1 MAGLEEMRMMEDA
14 NAGEAA
20 GTDVR
25 STASEA
31 ADRQGAPG
39 ILSSPL
45 FRGLCRYLAAFL
57 IPAAIVVAV
66 MAVLGITPF
75 GDTSAL
81 LWDGRI
87 QYKDYLGYVWD
98 VLHGEAGIGYS
109 TGKSL
114 GGRMMGLLA
123 YCDSSPLNLLLVFFE
138 KDQIPLFVS
147 LMIVLRIGLCGVT
160 SQVFIQRRF
169 GLRAFP
175 ALLLS
180 TAYALMEY
188 NVYYCRNFMW
198 LDGVIMLPLVCLG
211 VYKAVHEKKI
221 GLLTVSVAVAIVAN
235 WYTGYMV
242 CLFSIFY
249 CMYEYCLHTG
259 MHPLKRFRAE
269 WRAIGRYAAAM
280 VMGVLMS
287 CVVLLPALVS
297 LLGGKAANNTVEL
310 TQIIHFDVLHFFSGF
325 ELVAGVNGQDY
336 PVVFC
341 SGLILILTFYYF
353 FCSKIGRRERALSG
367 VFALFLIESFCLQDL
382 ELLWTAYVQSA
393 SYYFRFA
400 FVVPFFML
408 VLSARAWKSIE
419 EDGVQG
425 RRVAWAAGF
434 ALVIFAILYLRG
446 DLRSTAIELG
456 LYLAFL
462 VLAAAAI
469 ALCRDRRRWLRGG
482 AAACL
487 AVMLVFEL
495 CCNTWYAFR
504 EYRYSS
510 SELSDYV
517 EQMEEVVDEL
527 DELADGSFYR
537 FERNENYLTLTGSDE
552 ATCESLLLGYN
563 SIEHYSSAYDAAVDE
578 FLAQMGYA
586 DCASYKYL
594 KTETYWNS
602 PMVLMDALLSIRYA
616 VLDGGTFGYEDAGT
630 EAELPFEGSDVY
642 ENVWAL
648 PLGYNVSSEMGEVE
662 YGDDP
667 YANQEALLS
676 AMLGEDADVYRD
688 AEVVSDE
695 IVDGDEVL
703 VLRATGDGPLYLFID
718 SDETHGALYS
728 QSCEIYVDGELL
740 QECCTRFEINSMLL
754 GDLEEGD
761 EVEVRITRTNG
772 EDLEELHVSYAVQL
786 DVAAFEEA
794 MAELS
799 EGYESDLVVDG
810 GVVSGTYS
818 TDEDTT
824 VFLSIPYED
833 CWTLYVDGEEAEYRE
848 LGGCF
853 IGFDLTAGEHE
864 VRLVY
869 STPGLDE
876 GAALSVAGVMMFAVY
891 EGVGHV
897 RRKRRGGGDAGGTH
911 AAVEKR

>member
-1 MAGLEEMRMMEDA
+1 MEWTNKVEGGNVGD
-14 NAGEAA
+14 AA
-20 GTDVR
+20 GMDVR
-25 STASEA
+25 PAASGA
-31 ADRQGAPG
+31 ADRQDAPG
-39 ILSSPL
+39 ILSNSR
-45 FRGLCRYLAAFL
+45 FRSFCRYLVAFL

-81 LWDGRI
+81 FWDGRI
-87 QYKDYLGYVWD
+87 QHKDYLGYVWD
-98 VLHGEAGIGYS
+98 ILHGEAGIEYS

-114 GGRMMGLLA
+114 GGRMMGILGF
-123 YCDSSPLNLLLVFFE
+123 YDTSPLNLLLIFFE
-138 KDQIPLFVS
+138 KSQIPLFVS
-147 LMIVLRIGLCGVT
+147 LMIILRIGLCGVT
-160 SQVFIQRRF
+160 SQVFIQKRF
-169 GLRAFP
+169 GLKAFP

-180 TAYALMEY
+180 CAYALMEY
-188 NVYYCRNFMW
+188 NVYNCRNFMW

-211 VYKAVHEKKI
+211 VYRAVHEKKI
-221 GLLTVSVAVAIVAN
+221 GLLTVSVAVAIISN

-249 CMYEYCLHTG
+249 CVYEYCLHTE

-269 WRAIGRYAAAM
+269 WKAIARYAAAM

-297 LLGGKAANNTVEL
+297 LLGGKATNNTVEL

-325 ELVAGVNGQDY
+325 ELVAGVYGQDY
-336 PVVFC
+336 PIVFC
-341 SGLILILTFYYF
+341 SGLMLLSAFCYF
-353 FCSKIGRRERALSG
+353 TDSRISTNERILSG
-367 VFALFLIESFCLQDL
+367 VFALFLIESFCQQDL
-382 ELLWTAYVQSA
+382 ELLWTVYVQSS

-408 VLSARAWKSIE
+408 VLSAQAWRSIE
-419 EDGVQG
+419 DGGVQKKQ
-425 RRVAWAAGF
+425 VAWAAGF
-434 ALVIFAILYLRG
+434 VLAIFAVLYFRG
-446 DLRSTAIELG
+446 DLKSTAIEFW
-456 LYLAFL
+456 LYMVFL
-462 VLAAAAI
+462 VLVAI
-469 ALCRDRRRWLRGG
+469 AIVLCQDRRRWLRGG
-482 AAACL
+482 AVACL
-487 AVMLVFEL
+487 AAMLVFEL

-504 EYRYSS
+504 EYVFSS

-527 DELADGSFYR
+527 DDLSDGSFYR
-537 FERNENYLTLTGSDE
+537 FERNENYLTLDGSDE
-552 ATCESLLLGYN
+552 ATCESLLFGYN
-563 SIEHYSSAYDAAVDE
+563 SIEHYSSAYDADVDE
-578 FLAQMGYA
+578 FLAQMGYS
-586 DCASYKYL
+586 DCDSYFGL

-602 PMVLMDALLSIRYA
+602 PMVLTDALLSIRYA
-616 VLDGGTFGYEDAGT
+616 VLDGETYGYEDAGT

-642 ENVWAL
+642 ENVYAL
-648 PLGYNVSSEMGEVE
+648 PLGYNVSSDMGDVE
-662 YGDDP
+662 YGEDP

-676 AMLGEDADVYRD
+676 AMLGEDASVYQD

-703 VLRATGDGPLYLFID
+703 VLRATGDGPLYLYID
-718 SDETHGALYS
+718 SDENHQSLYS
-728 QSCEIYVDGELL
+728 KNCEVYVDGELL

-754 GDLEEGD
+754 GDFEEGD
-761 EVEVRITRTNG
+761 EVEVRINRNG
-772 EDLEELHVSYAVQL
+772 EDLTRTHSSYAVQL
-786 DVAAFEEA
+786 DEAAFEEV

-799 EGYESDLVVDG
+799 EGYESDLVVDS

-833 CWTLYVDGEEAEYRE
+833 CWTLYIDGEEAEYRE

-864 VRLVY
+864 IYMVY

-876 GAALSVAGVMMFAVY
+876 GAVLSVAGVSMFAVY
-891 EGVGHV
+891 EGVTHV
-897 RRKRRGGGDAGGTH
+897 RRRRRAGGDAGGAHTP
-911 AAVEKR
+911 AGMQ

>member
-1 MAGLEEMRMMEDA
+1 MQGSGAMETCGNQCGD
-14 NAGEAA
+14 GRDGRSVVSAA
-20 GTDVR
+20 VGGTD
-25 STASEA
+25 SS
-31 ADRQGAPG
+31 G
-39 ILSSPL
+39 IMSSPA
-45 FRGLCRYLAAFL
+45 FRNLCRYLAAFL
-57 IPAAIVVAV
+57 APAAIVLAV

-75 GDTSAL
+75 GDTSMFLWDAL
-81 LWDGRI
+81 L

-98 VLHGEAGIGYS
+98 ILHGEAGVGYS
-109 TGKSL
+109 TAKSL
-114 GGRMMGLLA
+114 GGRMIGLLA

-138 KDQIPLFVS
+138 KDQIPLFMS
-147 LMIVLRIGLCGVT
+147 LVIVLRIGLCGVT
-160 SQVFIQRRF
+160 SQAFIQKRF

-180 TAYALMEY
+180 CAYALMEY
-188 NVYYCRNFMW
+188 NVYNCRNFMW

-211 VYKAVHEKKI
+211 VYRAVHEGRI
-221 GLLTVSVAVAIVAN
+221 GLLTVSVAVTIVAN

-242 CLFSIFY
+242 CLFSILY
-249 CMYEYCLHTG
+249 CVYEYCLHTG

-269 WRAIGRYAAAM
+269 WRAIARYAAAM
-280 VMGVLMS
+280 AVGVLMS

-297 LLGGKAANNTVEL
+297 LLDGKAANNMVEL
-310 TQIIHFDVLHFFSGF
+310 TGTVHFDVLHFFSGF
-325 ELVAGVNGQDY
+325 ELVAGVNGQDC
-336 PVVFC
+336 PIVFC
-341 SGLILILTFYYF
+341 SGLMLLSAFCYF
-353 FCSKIGRRERALSG
+353 TDSRIPTNERSLSG
-367 VFALFLIESFCLQDL
+367 AFALFLIASFCLQDV
-382 ELLWTAYVQSA
+382 ELLWTVYVQSS

-400 FVVPFFML
+400 FVVPFLML
-408 VLSARAWKSIE
+408 FLSCRAWKSIE
-419 EDGVQG
+419 EDGVQKKQ
-425 RRVAWAAGF
+425 VVWAAGF
-434 ALVIFAILYLRG
+434 VLAIFAVLYLRG
-446 DLRSTAIELG
+446 DLQSTAIEFW

-462 VLAAAAI
+462 VLVAFAI
-469 ALCRDRRRWLRGG
+469 ALCQDRRRWLRGG
-482 AAACL
+482 AAVCL
-487 AVMLVFEL
+487 AAMLVLEL
-495 CCNTWYAFR
+495 GCNTWYAFR
-504 EYRYSS
+504 EYSYSS
-510 SELSDYV
+510 SEFSGYV
-517 EQMEEVVDEL
+517 DQMGEVVDEL
-527 DELADGSFYR
+527 DGLSDGSFYR
-537 FERNENYLTLTGSDE
+537 FERNENYLTLVGRDV
-552 ATCESLLLGYN
+552 ATCESLLFGYN

-578 FLAQMGYA
+578 FLALVGYA
-586 DCASYKYL
+586 DCESYEYL

-616 VLDGGTFGYEDAGT
+616 VLDGATFGYEDAGT
-630 EAELPFEGSDVY
+630 EAELPFEGCDVY

-648 PLGYNVSSEMGEVE
+648 PLGYNVSSDMGEVE

-676 AMLGEDADVYRD
+676 AMLGEDADVYQD

-718 SDETHGALYS
+718 SDETHGALYL

-754 GDLEEGD
+754 GDLEEGE
-761 EVEVRITRTNG
+761 EVEVRITRTDG
-772 EDLEELHVSYAVQL
+772 EDLEELHVSYAAQL
-786 DVAAFEEA
+786 DGAAFEEA

-818 TDEDTT
+818 TDEDTM

-848 LGGCF
+848 LGGYF

-864 VRLVY
+864 IYMVY

-876 GAALSVAGVMMFAVY
+876 GAALSVAGVALFAVY
-891 EGVGHV
+891 EGVGHA
-897 RRKRRGGGDAGGTH
+897 RRRRRGGGDAKTAGGR
-911 AAVEKR
+911 A